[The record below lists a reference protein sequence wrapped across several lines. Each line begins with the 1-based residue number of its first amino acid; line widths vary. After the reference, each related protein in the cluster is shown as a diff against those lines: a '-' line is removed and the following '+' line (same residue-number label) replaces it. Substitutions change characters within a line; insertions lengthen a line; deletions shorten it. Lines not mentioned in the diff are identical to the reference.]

1 VRNRGFSL
9 IELMVT
15 VAIVAILAAIAYPV
29 YQNHAVKPRRAAAQ
43 ACLLELAQFMERY
56 YATNLRYTGATLPN
70 TACRSDLTG
79 HYTFGFL
86 GNPTATAFTLQA
98 TAQGVQATRDA
109 ACSPL
114 TVTETGARGPNNC
127 WQK

>member
-1 VRNRGFSL
+1 VHNRGFSL

-15 VAIVAILAAIAYPV
+15 VAIVAILAAVAYPA
-29 YQNHAVKPRRAAAQ
+29 YQNHVVKTRRAAAQ

-56 YATNLRYTGATLPN
+56 YATNLTYIGATLPN
-70 TACRSDLTG
+70 TACRSDLAA
-79 HYTFGFL
+79 HYTFGFS

-98 TAQGVQATRDA
+98 TAQGTQATRDA

-114 TVTETGARGPNNC
+114 TVTVTGARGPNGC
-127 WQK
+127 W

>member
-1 VRNRGFSL
+1 VHNRGFSL

-29 YQNHAVKPRRAAAQ
+29 YQNHAVKTRRAAAQ

-70 TACRSDLTG
+70 TSCRSDLTG
-79 HYTFGFL
+79 YYTFGFS
-86 GNPTATAFTLQA
+86 GNPTDTTFTLQA
-98 TAQGVQATRDA
+98 TAQGTQATRDA

-114 TVTETGARGPNNC
+114 TVDQTGAREPSGC
-127 WQK
+127 W